1 MLTCSLLLS
10 ERDIDCRGLS
20 GKHHG
25 NTFALTFLHSTCRMG
40 VEGAAAINTY
50 ILSYPLHPFFE
61 SQKIL
66 ASEVKL
72 KDWGGGESRRF
83 IVYPFPAIESWYTTG
98 ANTVVG
104 SAQAKK
110 ISSWS
115 AKLKEISLLKAVCP
129 AHQKD
134 FRALIL
140 CSQYA
145 GGLMAPIVCPA
156 LPIDVIEIAVRS
168 RNVQFLN
175 TNTWPC
181 SPLAFGQPW
190 AEENLN
196 YMLSTLQC

>member
-72 KDWGGGESRRF
+72 KDWGGGG
-83 IVYPFPAIESWYTTG
+83 I
-98 ANTVVG
+98 
-104 SAQAKK
+104 
-110 ISSWS
+110 
-115 AKLKEISLLKAVCP
+115 KEIHSLSFP
-129 AHQKD
+129 SH
-134 FRALIL
+134 
-140 CSQYA
+140 
-145 GGLMAPIVCPA
+145 
-156 LPIDVIEIAVRS
+156 
-168 RNVQFLN
+168 
-175 TNTWPC
+175 
-181 SPLAFGQPW
+181 
-190 AEENLN
+190 
-196 YMLSTLQC
+196 